1 MVYFYCPKV
10 IRLVKS
16 YEIIRKSNF
25 RKMLWHG
32 GNQMKKTILLCA
44 ILLCFSFAFIGCKG
58 TTLDQADGTE
68 SNIEETVDNVEQ
80 EKQEEVAT
88 NANLLESWDLS
99 DGGRTGNVSSSIGK
113 TAGTTRWGTWLRT
126 ETFGFTLDFSTEGS
140 YFKAE
145 NVSLEEMSDSFTIS
159 SWLKAPP
166 REDNTR
172 VIVSKGVY
180 DSSAPLEYSDF
191 KVLHTCNIKDGW
203 KRLNNKVT
211 DYEDE
216 SCSDGH
222 CLELTGDQNAPL
234 IFALQF
240 EDQDF
245 SSYDTDDAYI
255 RFRFYVDDA
264 SKLITGELELGSQN
278 TSDSYETAWLL
289 DASLFKDG
297 WNEILLPLS
306 GAHKSGD
313 GGCDLSG
320 VNFTRLYMYVTGPA
334 TIRLDEIAFCRV
346 VQSDKTIDF
355 ALYLESESGNLGFM
369 APGLSGLENTDVSL
383 IDGKWHHVAVTLN
396 NGSFTYHVDG
406 EAVKTLAVTGSL
418 TNDYSDIYAGA
429 YPDATGGF
437 DGSMAQL
444 KLYSGVASAKNM
456 ASAVTVAESDNTFDA
471 TAVELLKGIWIEP
484 SNLQDLKNVK
494 DMGFGHVR
502 HGFDPDRRGEIYINE
517 DGSLNLE
524 AMQTV
529 EKWINNCVRAGLP
542 VIMGPHPVYEWKE
555 KWITDL
561 EKFELLCDWY
571 GDFAAYIA
579 ERWTPQ
585 QVALTIMSEPAG
597 GNPSVSWTW
606 VSDRV
611 YTAMRNAAP
620 DHTILMG
627 GDASGNIEKM
637 KAMSPVTDD
646 NVKYSF
652 STYEPYTIGFGTATT
667 GMGGQVTF
675 WNYLGDVP
683 YPVPEGLTDEEIE
696 EIVEDVTSLEPA
708 DFKTQA
714 QDVVRKYLKGIS
726 DAGDHYVN
734 NYGGVY
740 NKAWHIRR
748 AESVK
753 AWQDKYGGVNVHVS
767 EVGTIDA
774 VQSIQYFQAV
784 EGSGASMETHYNH
797 LRDLVTTFIDYGFG
811 YDYCGY
817 NNPELTVF
825 DTRLRTGPYRYG
837 NGLSSDLALSWY
849 DYDKLDILQVT
860 PVREYHPASDF
871 DNALIA
877 LRLNDEESAETA
889 ASELLLGITAE
900 YGKIKTVADDKF
912 GRAAQFMGETGANII
927 SNNASLDMPDGMAVS
942 AWIKADNATSG
953 NKQTIVTM
961 TENMQKAEDGTV
973 GKIMVSDCETSIGW
987 WGISDIGTIER
998 QQSSTEFAI
1007 VTEAAQTVIFCNVYE
1022 SIDITS
1028 FLDHGYLSIDI
1039 YCEDASE
1046 VSSVML
1052 DFGSN
1057 RGLLEAVSWF
1067 YNGSLSD
1074 GWNTVKI
1081 KLSDNPKW
1089 NGADPAEISYLRF
1102 VGCTPE
1108 TTLMGIDNIYF
1119 ELDPENAKG
1128 YDYWD
1133 ISLDGEGYLILESD
1147 KFEGEARSDK
1157 AITDTRWHHVVVS
1170 YDGNAFTYYI
1180 DGEEAGSFEADTSF
1194 VTPSSADLVI
1204 GSDGEGK
1211 CAYSGLIANVR
1222 IYNAAKTPTD
1232 VTPAE

>member
-1 MVYFYCPKV
+1 M
-10 IRLVKS
+10 IRR
-16 YEIIRKSNF
+16 EGI
-25 RKMLWHG
+25 
-32 GNQMKKTILLCA
+32 QMKKIILLFA
-44 ILLCFSFAFIGCKG
+44 ALLCFSFVFIGCDDA
-58 TTLDQADGTE
+58 TVDPVDGTE
-68 SNIEETVDNVEQ
+68 SNAEETADNVEQ
-80 EKQEEVAT
+80 EKGEEVVT

-113 TAGTTRWGTWLRT
+113 TSGTTRWGTWLRT

-172 VIVSKGVY
+172 VIVSKGTY
-180 DSSAPLEYSDF
+180 DSSAPVEYSDF
-191 KVLHTCNIKDGW
+191 KVLHSCNVKDGW
-203 KRLNNKVT
+203 KRLNNQVA

-240 EDQDF
+240 KNQNF

-255 RFRFYVDDA
+255 RFKLYVDDA
-264 SKLITGELELGSQN
+264 SKLISGELELGSQN
-278 TSDSYETAWLL
+278 ASDSYETAWSL
-289 DASLFKDG
+289 DSSLFKDG
-297 WNEILLPLS
+297 WNEIVLPLS

-313 GGCDLSG
+313 GGCDLG
-320 VNFTRLYMYVTGPA
+320 RINFTRLYMYVTGPA

-346 VQSDKTIDF
+346 AESDKALDF
-355 ALYLESESGNLGFM
+355 ALYLEGGSGNLGFM

-396 NGSFTYHVDG
+396 NGSFTYYVDG

-418 TNDYSDIYAGA
+418 TNDYSDIYAGS

-471 TAVELLKGIWIEP
+471 TTVELMKGIWIEP
-484 SNLQDLKNVK
+484 SNMQDLKNVK

-542 VIMGPHPVYEWKE
+542 IIIGPHPVHEWKE

-561 EKFELLCDWY
+561 EKFELVCEWY
-571 GDFAAYIA
+571 GDLAAYIA

-652 STYEPYTIGFGTATT
+652 STYEPYTIGFGTASS
-667 GMGGQVTF
+667 GMAGQVTF

-696 EIVEDVTSLEPA
+696 AIVEDVTSIEPA
-708 DFKTQA
+708 NFKAQA

-740 NKAWHIRR
+740 NKDWHIRR

-811 YDYCGY
+811 YDYCAY

-825 DTRLRTGPYRYG
+825 DTRLRSGQYAYG

-860 PVREYHPASDF
+860 PVREYHPTADLS
-871 DNALIA
+871 NALLAIK
-877 LRLNDEESAETA
+877 LDDEEGAETA
-889 ASELLLGITAE
+889 ASELLLGVTAE

-912 GRAAQFMGETGANII
+912 GRAAQLTGVAGENII
-927 SNNASLDMPDGMAVS
+927 SSNASFDMPDGMAIS
-942 AWIKADNATSG
+942 AWIKADNAASTS
-953 NKQTIVTM
+953 KQAIVTM
-961 TENMQKAEDGTV
+961 AENMQKDETGAV
-973 GKIMVSDCETSIGW
+973 GKLMISDCETNSGW
-987 WGISDIGTIER
+987 WGVSDIGTMER
-998 QQSSTEFAI
+998 QQSGGEFAI
-1007 VTEAAQTVIFCNVYE
+1007 VTEAKQTVIFCNVFH
-1022 SIDITS
+1022 SLDITS
-1028 FLDHGYLSIDI
+1028 FLDHGYISLDV
-1039 YCEDASE
+1039 YCEDASQ
-1046 VSSVML
+1046 VTGILL

-1057 RGLLEAVSWF
+1057 RGLLESVSW
-1067 YNGSLSD
+1067 YTNQPLKD

-1081 KLSDNPKW
+1081 KMSENPTW

-1102 VGCTPE
+1102 VGYTPSS
-1108 TTLMGIDNIYF
+1108 TTMAIDNLYF
-1119 ELDPENAKG
+1119 ELDSEHAKG
-1128 YDYWD
+1128 YNYWTLG
-1133 ISLDGEGYLILESD
+1133 LDGEGYLTFESD
-1147 KFEGEARSDK
+1147 KIESEVRSDK
-1157 AITDTRWHHVVVS
+1157 AITDTEWHHVMIS
-1170 YDGNAFTYYI
+1170 YDGDRFTYYI
-1180 DGEEAGSFEADTSF
+1180 DGAEAGGFDADTSF
-1194 VTPSSADLVI
+1194 VTPSSADLMI
-1204 GSDGEGK
+1204 GTDGDGN
-1211 CAYSGLIANVR
+1211 APYSGLLANVR
-1222 IYNAAKTPTD
+1222 IYNAAKTPAD